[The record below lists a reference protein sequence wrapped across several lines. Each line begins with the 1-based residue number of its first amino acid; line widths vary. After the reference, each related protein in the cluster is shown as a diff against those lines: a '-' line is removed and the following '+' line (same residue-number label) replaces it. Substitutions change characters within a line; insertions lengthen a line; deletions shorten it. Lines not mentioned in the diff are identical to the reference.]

1 VPALEPLHGIR
12 VVANPAALDGAVWEG
27 ERLAILR
34 FAPDDAL
41 GLGAAAVT
49 VEDTD
54 AIIEPEVGFVG
65 AWLPFD
71 EIERHIEWALPLD
84 RPALAQ
90 GNVAGVPAKVW
101 LPDRHPNALLIATS
115 AHAHDLAE
123 RLR

>member
-1 VPALEPLHGIR
+1 MPALEPLHGIR

-41 GLGAAAVT
+41 GLRAAAVT
-49 VEDTD
+49 VEDAD
-54 AIIEPEVGFVG
+54 AIVETEVGFVG
-65 AWLPFD
+65 AWLPVD
-71 EIERHIEWALPLD
+71 EIARHIEWALPLD

-101 LPDRHPNALLIATS
+101 LPDRHRNALLIATA

>member
-1 VPALEPLHGIR
+1 VPALEPLRGIR
-12 VVANPAALDGAVWEG
+12 VVANPAALDGAIWEG
-27 ERLAILR
+27 ERLAVLR

-49 VEDTD
+49 VEDAD
-54 AIIEPEVGFVG
+54 AIVETEVGFVG
-65 AWLPFD
+65 AWLPVD
-71 EIERHIEWALPLD
+71 EIARHIEWALPLD

-101 LPDRHPNALLIATS
+101 LPDRHRNALLIAMA

>member
-1 VPALEPLHGIR
+1 MPALEPLHGIR

-65 AWLPFD
+65 AWLPVD

-101 LPDRHPNALLIATS
+101 LPDRHRNALLIATS

>member
-1 VPALEPLHGIR
+1 VHALEPLHGIR
-12 VVANPAALDGAVWEG
+12 VVADPAALDGAIWEG
-27 ERLAILR
+27 ERLTVLR
-34 FAPDDAL
+34 LAPDDAL

-49 VEDTD
+49 VEDAD
-54 AIIEPEVGFVG
+54 AIVETEVGFVG
-65 AWLPFD
+65 AWLPVD
-71 EIERHIEWALPLD
+71 EITRHVEWALPLD

-101 LPDRHPNALLIATS
+101 LPDRHRNVLLIATA

>member
-1 VPALEPLHGIR
+1 MPALEPLHGIR

-49 VEDTD
+49 VEDAD
-54 AIIEPEVGFVG
+54 AIVEPEVGFVG
-65 AWLPFD
+65 AWLPVD
-71 EIERHIEWALPLD
+71 EIKRHIEWALPLD

-101 LPDRHPNALLIATS
+101 LPDRHRNALLIATA

>member
-12 VVANPAALDGAVWEG
+12 VVATPAALDGAIWEG
-27 ERLAILR
+27 ERLTVLR

-49 VEDTD
+49 VEDAD
-54 AIIEPEVGFVG
+54 AIVETEVGFVG
-65 AWLPFD
+65 GWLPVD
-71 EIERHIEWALPLD
+71 EIARHVEWALPLD

-101 LPDRHPNALLIATS
+101 LPDRHRNALLIATS

>member
-1 VPALEPLHGIR
+1 MHVLEPLHGIR

-27 ERLAILR
+27 ERLTVLR

-49 VEDTD
+49 VEDAD
-54 AIIEPEVGFVG
+54 AIVEAEVGFVG
-65 AWLPFD
+65 AWLPLD
-71 EIERHIEWALPLD
+71 EIARHVDWALPLD

-101 LPDRHPNALLIATS
+101 LPDRHRNVLLIATA
-115 AHAHDLAE
+115 AHADELAG

>member
-1 VPALEPLHGIR
+1 VHVLEPLHGIR
-12 VVANPAALDGAVWEG
+12 VVADPAALDGARWEG
-27 ERLAILR
+27 ERLTVLR

-41 GLGAAAVT
+41 GLGAAAVA
-49 VEDTD
+49 VDDPD
-54 AIIEPEVGFVG
+54 AIVETEVGFIG
-65 AWLPFD
+65 AWLPVD
-71 EIERHIEWALPLD
+71 EIARHVEWALPLD

-101 LPDRHPNALLIATS
+101 LPDRHRNALLIATA